1 MAAPMVLTA
10 APPRV
15 APPWVAPL
23 LATLALAAGGCGGDP
38 PAPSGPARPNVLLI
52 TIDTLRADHLG
63 CYGYAP
69 YPMPVSPA
77 IDSLAAE
84 GLRFEA
90 CFAPRGQTGPSLMSL
105 LTGLYPSGHGVL
117 DNYDPL
123 REEGSDLVD
132 DFAPLGHELHGFAA
146 FCPVKKS
153 SRTGLAFA
161 RMAELSPPRGSWL
174 DARPKMKSAPWA
186 AVDDAIEQALLQF
199 LDGRRKAR
207 RPFFAWAHFYDV
219 HQPWSPPAAIHEAF
233 AGDYRGPLR
242 AEVPT
247 EEHFDGLVKEHLDAR
262 MRARTPLEPAD
273 ARYVTAL
280 YDGGIR
286 ATDDRVGRIVSALR
300 SSGLLDSTIVC
311 VTADH
316 GEELGEHGGFWFH
329 GNSVY
334 DSVLSIPLVI
344 RGPGVVPGVVAD
356 LAQNLDLLP
365 TLLEFLGGRVPS
377 GIDGLSLAPL
387 LRGERPDPPL
397 REIAWAEWEDVIL
410 AARTREWK
418 LIRNVRGARPKLPP
432 YQGDD
437 DPGYWIGCRELYDV
451 RSDPRETRDVWRER
465 NGDVLPLRR
474 HAEDEEERRF
484 RDLVRGTLDA
494 MTEEERAELLRLG
507 YGGAGPDGARTRNY
521 RLDPGGCDE

>member
-1 MAAPMVLTA
+1 MAVPMVAAAAPL
-10 APPRV
+10 RL
-15 APPWVAPL
+15 APL
-23 LATLALAAGGCGGDP
+23 LAGIPLALVAGGCGGDP
-38 PAPSGPARPNVLLI
+38 PAASGPTRPNVLLI

-63 CYGYAP
+63 CYGYDP
-69 YPMPVSPA
+69 YPVPVSPA
-77 IDSLAAE
+77 IDALAGE

-105 LTGLYPSGHGVL
+105 LTGLYPSSHGVL

-153 SRTGLAFA
+153 SRAGLAFA
-161 RMAELSPPRGSWL
+161 RMAALEPPRGSWF
-174 DARPKMKSAPWA
+174 DARPGMKGAPWA
-186 AVDDAIEQALLQF
+186 RVDDAVEQALLRF
-199 LDGRRKAR
+199 LASRGSAR

-219 HQPWSPPAAIHEAF
+219 HQPWSPPADLHAAF

-242 AEVPT
+242 AAAPT
-247 EEHFDGLVKEHLDAR
+247 EAHFDGVVKERLDAA
-262 MRARTPLEPAD
+262 MRARTPLDPAD

-286 ATDDRVGRIVSALR
+286 ATDDRVGRIVAQLR
-300 SSGLLDSTIVC
+300 SAGLLDSTVVC

-334 DSVLSIPLVI
+334 DAVLRIPLVI
-344 RGPGVVPGVVAD
+344 RGPGVKPGVVTE

-365 TLLEFLGGRVPS
+365 TLLEFLGGKVPP

-410 AARTREWK
+410 TARTREWK
-418 LIRNVRGARPKLPP
+418 LVRNVRGARPKLPP

-437 DPGYWIGCRELYDV
+437 DPGFDVGCRELYDL
-451 RSDPRETRDVWRER
+451 RADPGETRDVWRER
-465 NGDVLPLRR
+465 HGDVEFLRR
-474 HAEDEEERRF
+474 QAEDEEERRF
-484 RDLVRGTLDA
+484 HGLERGALDA
-494 MTEEERAELLRLG
+494 MTEEERLELLRLG
-507 YGGAGPDGARTRNY
+507 YGAAGPDGARALNY
-521 RLDPGGCDE
+521 RLDPARCDE